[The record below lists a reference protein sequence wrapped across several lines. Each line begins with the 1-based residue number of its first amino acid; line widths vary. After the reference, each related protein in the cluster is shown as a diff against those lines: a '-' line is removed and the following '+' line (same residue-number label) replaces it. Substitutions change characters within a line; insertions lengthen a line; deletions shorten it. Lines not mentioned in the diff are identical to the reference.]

1 MNYAALAGQVVSLEK
16 QLKETEEKL
25 QTTLEVKTASKE
37 VTIMEAKQ
45 QVVVE
50 FKTSE
55 EYKLSTQDFEAGYDK
70 GVEEIFYKIWR
81 KR

>member
-37 VTIMEAKQ
+37 VTIMKAKQ